1 MLNDSG
7 INRVLTLFK
16 NDLTQIALGIG
27 SNINEQSENLN
38 IEIVRGAVTTSII
51 DGNVVVLEAFFDDH
65 QANGT
70 FTEVGIFCNGATSTG
85 SSGDLFASSLVS
97 ITKNNTE
104 ALTVSFEIE
113 VKEVV

>member
-1 MLNDSG
+1 MLHDSG
-7 INRVLTLFK
+7 INRTLNLLK
-16 NDLTQIALGIG
+16 NDLTQIGLGIG
-27 SNINEQSENLN
+27 TGINAQSDKLN
-38 IEIVRGAVTTSII
+38 IEITRGAVTTAII

-70 FTEVGIFCNGATSTG
+70 FTEIGLYGNGATSIG
-85 SSGDLFASSLVS
+85 SSGELFASSS
-97 ITKNNTE
+97 GTITKNNTE